1 MFIIYS
7 VKLLVEFEH
16 YNRSFRYHFIHSMEL
31 HQEHVHCVLV
41 CKTTLTQSITTK
53 IIGISNIFDYGELQ
67 DSPSHLGL
75 YNIGEVQLEHFH
87 RCW

>member
-1 MFIIYS
+1 M
-7 VKLLVEFEH
+7 
-16 YNRSFRYHFIHSMEL
+16 
-31 HQEHVHCVLV
+31 

-75 YNIGEVQLEHFH
+75 YNIGEAQLEDFH